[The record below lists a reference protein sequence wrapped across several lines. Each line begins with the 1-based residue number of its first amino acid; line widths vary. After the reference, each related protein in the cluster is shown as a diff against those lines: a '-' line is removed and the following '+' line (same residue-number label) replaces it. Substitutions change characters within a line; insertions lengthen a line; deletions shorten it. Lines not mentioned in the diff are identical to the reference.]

1 MGGDAIIKYGTTTLR
16 MMSLTSLVLIPRIN
30 DLANPQRLGD
40 DVQRPNP
47 EPRGLGDEVISNSQK
62 RVPGQPHCP
71 KAVDATQLASKASQQ
86 PPQVTGGDATE
97 HAQDHYAEDDVS

>member
-1 MGGDAIIKYGTTTLR
+1 MGDAIIKYGTTTLR

-62 RVPGQPHCP
+62 RVPGQPLCP
-71 KAVDATQLASKASQQ
+71 KAVDATQLASKAPQN
-86 PPQVTGGDATE
+86 PPQVTGGDAAE
-97 HAQDHYAEDDVS
+97 HA